1 MNEKCCSYCDYK
13 SINRFNLTRH
23 MQTMHTSKNVI
34 QSEDNPLQCN
44 KCLHIYKMKLMKK
57 QKDIYYIS

>member
-1 MNEKCCSYCDYK
+1 MNEKCCSY
-13 SINRFNLTRH
+13 RFNLTRH

-44 KCLHIYKMKLMKK
+44 K
-57 QKDIYYIS
+57 